1 METKILTIGDKKYFS
16 IVDDLGVSMVNLTHN
31 DIFVN
36 IVNSENLDAPKNII
50 FKKSNF
56 PVNLLFIS
64 SIPRVTSVP
73 HSRINTY
80 FIVES
85 CIKAAM
91 SRGDFCKSVKLLEVG
106 EFDHYTAEMFYKY
119 YFVPIF

>member
-50 FKKSNF
+50 LKSNF
-56 PVNLLFIS
+56 PVNLLFMS
-64 SIPRVTSVP
+64 SIPRVTGVP

>member
-50 FKKSNF
+50 LKSNF
-56 PVNLLFIS
+56 PVNLLFMS
-64 SIPRVTSVP
+64 SIPRVTGVP
-73 HSRINTY
+73 HSRTNTF

-85 CIKAAM
+85 CVKAAI
-91 SRGDFCKSVKLLEVG
+91 SRTDFCRSANVLEVG
-106 EFDHYTAEMFYKY
+106 EFDEYACEVFYKY
-119 YFVPIF
+119 YFLPIF